1 MGNGQFCFEVKGK
14 ETRPKHVTEELELG
28 IKGEVGWMRD
38 MRRGEEQSMCPQ
50 AQYYMQGNV
59 PQATASNGQ

>member
-38 MRRGEEQSMCPQ
+38 MKRGEEQSMCPQ
-50 AQYYMQGNV
+50 AQY
-59 PQATASNGQ
+59 